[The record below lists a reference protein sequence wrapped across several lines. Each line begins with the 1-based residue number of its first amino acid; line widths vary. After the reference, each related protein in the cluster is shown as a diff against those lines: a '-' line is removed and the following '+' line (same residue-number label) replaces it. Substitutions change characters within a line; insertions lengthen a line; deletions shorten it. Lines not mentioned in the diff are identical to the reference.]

1 MKLLII
7 SGTSGS
13 GKSIAL
19 DALED
24 IGYYC
29 IDNLPINL
37 LPAFA
42 EELLENRSH
51 TYLHA
56 AVGIDARNLSGNL
69 AGFPQ
74 IILSLKVKGVE
85 SEVIFLDADDAT
97 LIKRFSE
104 TRRRHPLSDRDHP
117 LEEAIQLERTQLQPI
132 TAQAKIRIDTNRT
145 NVHQLRD
152 LIQSRLDPH
161 QGTGMSILFQSFGFK
176 HGLPTEAD
184 FVFDVRCL
192 PNPHWDLQLRSLTGR
207 TPQVRR
213 FLESHQEVN
222 SMFEQINQLLENWL
236 PRFENDKRRYM
247 TIAIGCT
254 GGQHRSVYFAERLAD
269 TFAKKWSNVLVR
281 HRELS

>member
-1 MKLLII
+1 MKLVII
-7 SGTSGS
+7 SGTSGA

-42 EELLENRSH
+42 GELAEQSDT
-51 TYLHA
+51 TYQSA

-69 AGFPQ
+69 EGFPN
-74 IILSLKVKGVE
+74 ILKELHELGIE
-85 SEVIFLDADDAT
+85 TEVIFLDADDAT
-97 LIKRFSE
+97 LLKRFSE
-104 TRRRHPLSDRDHP
+104 TRRRHPLSDSDHP
-117 LEEAIQLERTQLQPI
+117 LEEAIYLERLQLRPL
-132 TAQAKIRIDTNRT
+132 TAQAEIRLDTSRT

-152 LIQSRLDPH
+152 RIQSRLDQH
-161 QGTGMSILFQSFGFK
+161 HGTGMSILFQSFGFK
-176 HGLPTEAD
+176 HGLPIEAD

-192 PNPHWDLQLRSLTGR
+192 PNPHWELALRPMTGR
-207 TPQVRR
+207 DQAVRGFLEQHPEVDEMFHDITT
-213 FLESHQEVN
+213 FLES
-222 SMFEQINQLLENWL
+222 WL

-269 TFAKKWSNVLVR
+269 TFGKKWSNVLVR